1 MKNNRLITLLFILIL
16 IGALSF
22 SAGYFLT
29 TSPISPVS
37 VQETQTSGAKKPEPN
52 PSPANASG
60 EIPIFPGI
68 STTTGSAPVA
78 DNELGDNWLETL
90 ANTVLRLML
99 AVFLSA
105 ILAFR
110 PRKNVAFFQRN
121 LYIAQTQIL
130 LAVVAAALMLIV
142 GDNTARAFAIF
153 AAVSL
158 VRFRTN
164 IKDPKEITVLL
175 ISLALGLAAGVGK
188 WELGLLL
195 CLFVLALLW
204 LLEYN
209 ETDQIYRS
217 MELTVKTRDIE
228 KTQEA
233 LKQVFQGRELEAE
246 VRELS
251 PPDEKTGVGCI
262 MYYMNLKL
270 TVSTDDLNE
279 QITAADSENIE
290 AIQWKQQKKPISL
303 VA

>member
-1 MKNNRLITLLFILIL
+1 MKNNRLITLLFILVL

-29 TSPISPVS
+29 KSPIS
-37 VQETQTSGAKKPEPN
+37 VQQTENSGSKKADSN
-52 PSPANASG
+52 STTNDG
-60 EIPIFPGI
+60 REIPIFPGI
-68 STTTGSAPVA
+68 STTTGSSAPVA
-78 DNELGDNWLETL
+78 DNELGNNWIETL
-90 ANTVLRLML
+90 ANTVLRLLL

-204 LLEYN
+204 LLEYK
-209 ETDQIYRS
+209 ETEQIFRS
-217 MELTVKTRDIE
+217 MELTIKTRNIE
-228 KTQEA
+228 QTQEA
-233 LKQVFQGRELEAE
+233 LKQVFQGHGVEAE

-270 TVSTDDLNE
+270 TVSTDDLND
-279 QITAADSENIE
+279 QITAADPENID

-303 VA
+303 IA